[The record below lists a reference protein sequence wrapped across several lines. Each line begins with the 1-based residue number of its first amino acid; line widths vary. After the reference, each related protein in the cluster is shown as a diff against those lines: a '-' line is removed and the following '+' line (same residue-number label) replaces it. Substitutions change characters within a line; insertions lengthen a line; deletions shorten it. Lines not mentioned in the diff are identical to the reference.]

1 MMITVA
7 VQSDVAKRC
16 PKMVRGTLMAV
27 LGSLYAV
34 GCVLYLLV
42 SGYLMAVIGPN
53 MCFLSIIGFNF
64 ITLAFIVVQ
73 IKRKKFGRKIKVND
87 GTSNDDSDK
96 T

>member
-1 MMITVA
+1 MMVTVA

-27 LGSLYAV
+27 LGALYST
-34 GCVLYLLV
+34 GCVFYLLV
-42 SGYLMAVIGPN
+42 SGYLMKAVGPN
-53 MCFLSIIGFNF
+53 MCFLSIVGFNL
-64 ITLAFIVVQ
+64 ITLIFIAVQ
-73 IKRKKFGRKIKVND
+73 VKRKKFGRKIKVND